1 MKKTFVMAILAGAG
15 CSLMLNSCS
24 NSDEIV
30 TNEAVRL
37 DSELV
42 TGIRVTLPDSPFAK
56 ETRTAHSIV
65 SGAMHTDWQL
75 GDTLGIYPIGGDQVA
90 FPISEGEGTNTANFN
105 GGAWALRAAFNY
117 AAYYPFDRHN
127 VFVQEDRLAFDY
139 TGQVQD
145 GDGSL
150 NHLGAY
156 DFLAAGATETNE
168 DGSVDL
174 TLNHL
179 GCFVRMQLTIPEA
192 NTLKT
197 VRIASNNVPFVV
209 KGTVNLSSA
218 TPSISSV
225 ATSTYTE
232 IKLENV
238 AVEADETVTIYM
250 MMAPVNLSGSIL
262 TFTVSGNGGVSY
274 SQTLP
279 AGKNME
285 AGNAYNYALALDK
298 DDYQYVA
305 VDLGLP
311 SGLKWAS
318 FNVGAT
324 APEEYGD
331 YYAWGE
337 VATKSDYSLA
347 TYEYFRIETGT
358 DADGFDSEEQV
369 WDNLGDISGT
379 EYDVAHQK
387 WGGSWRMPTQSE
399 FDELYYNCTWK
410 WGAKNTV
417 YGYKV
422 TGTNGN
428 WIFLPAAGYRY
439 YTSLIN
445 DGSYGFYWS
454 STPNNQSYAYSL
466 YFYSSYIDPYNGND
480 HRYDGRSVRPVT
492 E

>member
-1 MKKTFVMAILAGAG
+1 MLTMLAGAG
-15 CSLMLNSCS
+15 CGLWMSSCNNSE
-24 NSDEIV
+24 DIV
-30 TNEAVRL
+30 VNDAPVAPE
-37 DSELV
+37 SELV
-42 TGIRVTLPDSPFAK
+42 TGIRVTLPECPFVA

-90 FPISEGEGTNTANFN
+90 FPISEGEGTSTAHFN
-105 GGAWALRAAFNY
+105 GGSWALRSTYQY

-139 TGQVQD
+139 NGQVQD

-150 NHLGAY
+150 THLGAY
-156 DFLAAGATETNE
+156 DFLAAGAADSDEE
-168 DGSVDL
+168 GAVDL

-197 VRIASNNVPFVV
+197 VRVASNDVPFVM
-209 KGTVNLSSA
+209 KGIVDLTSA
-218 TPSISSV
+218 TPVLTPVS
-225 ATSTYTE
+225 TSTYTE
-232 IKLENV
+232 IKLDNV

-250 MMAPVNLSGSIL
+250 MMAPVNLSSSIL

-274 SQTLP
+274 SQTLS

-298 DDYQYVA
+298 DDSQYVA

-324 APEEYGD
+324 VPEEYGD

-337 VATKSDYSLA
+337 VATKSDFSRD
-347 TYEYFRIETGT
+347 TYEHFRIETGT
-358 DADGFDSEEQV
+358 DADGFDSEEHIWV
-369 WDNLGDISGT
+369 DLGDISGT

-399 FDELYYNCTWK
+399 FQELKDYCTWK

-422 TGTNGN
+422 TGSNGN
-428 WIFLPAAGYRY
+428 WIFLPAAGYRLN
-439 YTSLIN
+439 TSLYN
-445 DGSYGFYWS
+445 DGSNGYYWS
-454 STPNNQSYAYSL
+454 STPDPYGPNSVSYL
-466 YFYSSYIDPYNGND
+466 YFDSSYINPNDNNG
-480 HRYDGRSVRPVT
+480 RYGGQSVRPVT

>member
-1 MKKTFVMAILAGAG
+1 MKRIISVTSIATVVLA
-15 CSLMLNSCS
+15 SSCS
-24 NSDEIV
+24 DSMNILGG
-30 TNEAVRL
+30 NEDQSLECVRSL
-37 DSELV
+37 SAHVENF
-42 TGIRVTLPDSPFAK
+42 LP
-56 ETRTAHSIV
+56 EEGMTRTAFSV
-65 SGAMHTDWQL
+65 DGTGKLNCQWTV
-75 GDTLGIYPIGGDQVA
+75 GDTLGIFPVGGDQVQ
-90 FPISEGEGTNTANFN
+90 FPISEGQGTQTAKFD
-105 GGAWALRAAFNY
+105 GGKWALRSDTEY
-117 AAYYPFDRHN
+117 AAYYPFKGTNYHVSQN
-127 VFVQEDRLAFDY
+127 AIPVSY
-139 TGQVQD
+139 IGQTQD
-145 GDGSL
+145 GDGSMD
-150 NHLGAY
+150 HLRDY
-156 DFLAAGATETNE
+156 DFLAAGTTLPSY

-174 TLNHL
+174 SLKHL

-197 VRIASNNVPFVV
+197 VRVASNNVPFVV
-209 KGTVNLSSA
+209 KGTVNLSTA
-218 TPSISSV
+218 TPALTPT

-262 TFTVSGNGGVSY
+262 TFTVAGNGGVSY
-274 SQTLP
+274 SQTLN
-279 AGKNME
+279 AGKNMV

-298 DDYQYVA
+298 DDSQYVA

-337 VATKSDYSLA
+337 VATKSDYSQA
-347 TYEYFRIETGT
+347 TYEHFRIETGT
-358 DADGFDSEEQV
+358 DADGFDYEEQV
-369 WDNLGDISGT
+369 WVDLGDISGT

-387 WGGSWRMPTQSE
+387 WGGSWRMPTESE
-399 FDELYYNCTWK
+399 FQELREYCTWK

-422 TGTNGN
+422 TGSNGN
-428 WIFLPAAGYRY
+428 WIFLPAAGYRN
-439 YTSLIN
+439 TTDLDG
-445 DGSYGFYWS
+445 DGSYGNYWS
-454 STPNNQSYAYSL
+454 STPYPYDPSCASSPL
-466 YFYSSYIDPYNGND
+466 FYSSDITPNGCSY
-480 HRYDGRSVRPVT
+480 RYCGQSVRPVT

>member
-1 MKKTFVMAILAGAG
+1 MRRTLIA
-15 CSLMLNSCS
+15 SLFLSTGFGIAMNSCS
-24 NSDEIV
+24 NADEITTQV
-30 TNEAVRL
+30 A
-37 DSELV
+37 DSAEPALV
-42 TGIRVTLPDSPFAK
+42 TGIRVTLPECPFVS

-90 FPISEGEGTNTANFN
+90 FPISEGEGTSTARFN
-105 GGAWALRAAFNY
+105 GGSWALRSTYQY

-145 GDGSL
+145 GDGAMT
-150 NHLGAY
+150 HLGAY
-156 DFLAAGATETNE
+156 DFLAAGATDTDEE
-168 DGSVDL
+168 GAVDL

-197 VRIASNNVPFVV
+197 VRVASNNVPFVV

-218 TPSISSV
+218 TPEFTPV

-238 AVEADETVTIYM
+238 TVEADETVTIYM
-250 MMAPVNLSGSIL
+250 MMAPVDLSNSIL
-262 TFTVSGNGGVSY
+262 TFTVAGNGGVSY
-274 SQTLP
+274 SQTLN

-285 AGNAYNYALALDK
+285 AGNAYNYALTLDK
-298 DDYQYVA
+298 DDSQYVA

-324 APEEYGD
+324 VPEEYGD

-337 VATKSDYSLA
+337 VSTKSDYLQA
-347 TYEYFRIETGT
+347 TYEHFRIETGT
-358 DADGFDSEEQV
+358 DADGFDSEEQI
-369 WDNLGDISGT
+369 WENLGDISGT
-379 EYDVAHQK
+379 EYDVAHMK
-387 WGGSWRMPTQSE
+387 WGGSWRMPTHSE
-399 FDELYYNCTWK
+399 FQELYNYCTWK

-422 TGTNGN
+422 TGSNGN
-428 WIFLPAAGYRY
+428 WIFLPAAGCRFNTYLSR
-439 YTSLIN
+439 

-454 STPNNQSYAYSL
+454 STQNGQSYAFGL
-466 YFYSSYIDPYNGND
+466 LFDSSSTGPYGND
-480 HRYDGRSVRPVT
+480 SRYYGHSVRPVT

>member
-1 MKKTFVMAILAGAG
+1 MMTMLAGAG
-15 CSLMLNSCS
+15 CVLWMSSC
-24 NSDEIV
+24 NNVEDIV
-30 TNEAVRL
+30 ENENPVAPE
-37 DSELV
+37 SELV
-42 TGIRVTLPDSPFAK
+42 TGIRVTLPECPFVS

-90 FPISEGEGTNTANFN
+90 FPISDGEGTSTAHFN
-105 GGAWALRAAFNY
+105 GGSWALRSTYQY

-145 GDGSL
+145 GDGAL
-150 NHLGAY
+150 THLGAY
-156 DFLAAGATETNE
+156 DFLAAGAADTDEE
-168 DGSVDL
+168 GAVDL

-197 VRIASNNVPFVV
+197 VRVASNNVPFVL
-209 KGTVNLSSA
+209 KGTVDLSAATPSLSSA
-218 TPSISSV
+218 T
-225 ATSTYTE
+225 TSTYTE

-238 AVEADETVTIYM
+238 SVEADETVTIYM
-250 MMAPVNLSGSIL
+250 MVAPVDLSGSIL
-262 TFTVSGNGGVSY
+262 TFTVAGNGGVSY
-274 SQTLP
+274 SQTLN

-285 AGNAYNYALALDK
+285 AGNAYNYALTLDK
-298 DDYQYVA
+298 DDSQYVA

-337 VATKSDYSLA
+337 VATKSDYSQA
-347 TYEYFRIETGT
+347 TYEHFKVVSGT
-358 DADGFDSEEQV
+358 DADGFDYEEQV
-369 WDNLGDISGT
+369 WVDLGDISGT

-399 FDELYYNCTWK
+399 FDELYNCCTWK

-417 YGYKV
+417 YGIKV
-422 TGTNGN
+422 TGSNGN
-428 WIFLPAAGYRY
+428 WIFLPAAGYR
-439 YTSLIN
+439 
-445 DGSYGFYWS
+445 DGTDLFWYSSCGEYWS
-454 STPNNQSYAYSL
+454 GTPYSYNPEYAYVLDISSSVFYPKDL
-466 YFYSSYIDPYNGND
+466 RFRYFGISI
-480 HRYDGRSVRPVT
+480 RPVT

>member
-1 MKKTFVMAILAGAG
+1 MNIGQ
-15 CSLMLNSCS
+15 NSVQ
-24 NSDEIV
+24 SDEKL
-30 TNEAVRL
+30 N
-37 DSELV
+37 
-42 TGIRVTLPDSPFAK
+42 GIRVTLPQSPFEA
-56 ETRTAHSIV
+56 TRMSHAV
-65 SGAMHTDWQL
+65 DASGINAAWQL

-90 FPISEGEGTNTANFN
+90 FPISDGVGTNTAKFD
-105 GGAWALRAAFNY
+105 GGSWALRSTYNY
-117 AAYYPFDRHN
+117 AAYYPFSRNN
-127 VFVQEDRLAFDY
+127 VYVRETVLIFDY
-139 TGQVQD
+139 SGQKQD
-145 GDGSL
+145 GDGTME
-150 NHLGAY
+150 HLSAY
-156 DFLAAGATETNE
+156 DFLAAGATTPDEN
-168 DGSVDL
+168 GSVDL

-197 VRIASNNVPFVV
+197 VRVASNNVPFVV
-209 KGTVNLSSA
+209 KGTADLSSA
-218 TPSISSV
+218 TPV
-225 ATSTYTE
+225 LTPVTTSTYTE

-238 AVEADETVTIYM
+238 TVEADETVTIYM
-250 MMAPVNLSGSIL
+250 MMAPVDMSSSIL
-262 TFTVSGNGGVSY
+262 TFTVAGNGGVSY
-274 SQTLP
+274 SQTLS

-298 DDYQYVA
+298 DDSQYVA

-337 VATKSDYSLA
+337 VSTKSDYSQA
-347 TYEYFRIETGT
+347 TYEHFRIETGT
-358 DADGFDSEEQV
+358 DADGFDSEEQI
-369 WDNLGDISGT
+369 WDDLGDISGT

-387 WGGSWRMPTQSE
+387 WGGSWRMPTQRE
-399 FDELYYNCTWK
+399 FRELKDYCTWK

-428 WIFLPAAGYRY
+428 WIFLPAAGYRGG
-439 YTSLIN
+439 TDL
-445 DGSYGFYWS
+445 DGGGSHGCYWS
-454 STPNNQSYAYSL
+454 STPYPGDPIIAYYL
-466 YFYSSYIDPYNGND
+466 GFNSSNIDPNYNFDN
-480 HRYDGRSVRPVT
+480 RSNGRSIRPVT

>member
-1 MKKTFVMAILAGAG
+1 MMTMLAGASCG
-15 CSLMLNSCS
+15 LCLNSC
-24 NSDEIV
+24 NNAEDIV
-30 TNEAVRL
+30 AIESPNAPE
-37 DSELV
+37 SELV
-42 TGIRVTLPDSPFAK
+42 TGIRVTLPECPFVS

-90 FPISEGEGTNTANFN
+90 FPISEGEGTSTAHFN
-105 GGAWALRAAFNY
+105 GGSWALRSTYQY

-127 VFVQEDRLAFDY
+127 VFVKEDRLAFDY
-139 TGQVQD
+139 SGQVQD

-150 NHLGAY
+150 THLGAY
-156 DFLAAGATETNE
+156 DFLVAGATNTDEE
-168 DGSVDL
+168 GAVDL

-179 GCFVRMQLTIPEA
+179 GCFVRMQLTMPEA

-197 VRIASNNVPFVV
+197 VRVASNNVPIVL
-209 KGTVNLSSA
+209 KGTVDLSAA
-218 TPSISSV
+218 TPALTPT

-250 MMAPVNLSGSIL
+250 MMAPVDLSSSIL
-262 TFTVSGNGGVSY
+262 TFTVAGNGGVSY
-274 SQTLP
+274 SQTLN

-298 DDYQYVA
+298 DDSQYVA

-324 APEEYGD
+324 VPEEYGD

-337 VATKSDYSLA
+337 VETKSDYSQA
-347 TYEYFRIETGT
+347 TYEHFHKGGAV
-358 DADGFDSEEQV
+358 DSDGFEMDLWE
-369 WDNLGDISGT
+369 DLGDISTT

-387 WGGSWRMPTQSE
+387 WGGSWRMPTQCE
-399 FDELYYNCTWK
+399 FEELYNYCTWK

-422 TGTNGN
+422 TGSNGN
-428 WIFLPAAGYRY
+428 WIFLPATGYRDATFLAY
-439 YTSLIN
+439 
-445 DGSYGFYWS
+445 DGSYGYYWS
-454 STPNNQSYAYSL
+454 STPDPYSPSRAYCL
-466 YFYSSYIDPYNGND
+466 YFYSSNIFPSHYN
-480 HRYDGRSVRPVT
+480 HRYLGQSVRPVT